1 MQKALTMS
9 LRPRIALLLTLL
21 CPTLVG
27 CTKKPTQD
35 QCNALPD
42 HMAKLLSQ
50 AKIKNAEGANKLKDK
65 ERDRFVMVCV
75 REGSYEVVECM
86 LKADSWNQLIADCAS
101 MVRG

>member
-1 MQKALTMS
+1 MS
-9 LRPRIALLLTLL
+9 LKPRFALLLTLL
-21 CPTLVG
+21 CPSLVG

-50 AKIKNAEGANKLKDK
+50 AKIKNAEGANLLKEK

-75 REGSYEVVECM
+75 REGSHKVVECM
-86 LKADSWNQLIADCAS
+86 LNASSWDQLIADCGS